1 MKRLSPII
9 VSALVGLALA
19 AGGPTEAREGDD
31 PPGQQRSASVD
42 IWIENTGAVY
52 AYLFLD
58 FAAPGEPPAAE
69 ALNKALG
76 CILQDVDVSR
86 KEDEWSVAGNC
97 RNGFPRENLVIE
109 GQIDLVPLKAALA
122 ELEVDSFE
130 LVLGHVGAGFTRAS
144 SVLGEF
150 KSKWGYGRYTYKGS
164 PNDDIDALEISFGYR
179 PGEPMRYAWMFL
191 LVVCIPPMLVLG
203 LNRRAIHR
211 SEDARA
217 GAWFSYAWAINGVV
231 LLPWVV
237 WWGIVWHYDL
247 DYLPAFLLRGRLYG
261 DLVFDLLR
269 NSIWL
274 AAPVVATIL
283 CTAASHPAIQ
293 QVGGK
298 RWSRWELTRQ
308 TAWVLMALVLP
319 AICVF
324 TSINALVAHHYRDSA
339 LLIFAGFL
347 FLLLLG
353 MRARK
358 HQEMTPQ
365 ALTTGE
371 LRDRIFEL
379 AGQAGIRLQQLYV
392 LPSGKGRMANAFAV
406 GSRRVMISELVL
418 EKLNKR
424 EVDSVLGHE
433 LAHLKGRH
441 AWLLI
446 LAPTLLLALA
456 AAPVVLFMHW
466 VPGWAYG
473 GLLAISVVVA
483 LGLVSRRLERTADA
497 GGVGITDDPEAFIS
511 GMAKVTA
518 LNQLPMDW
526 SKGTEFLLTHPSCR
540 RRIEAAAKRAG
551 IARERVEQILSAPA
565 SEPEEHYALPEPLTS
580 QEKVLSTSA
589 TAVAMLRKS
598 ATDFAAIT
606 LPPALAVHMSKVWAL
621 DGPALF
627 AFLGL
632 ALGLT
637 LGIVVFFDKWEPL
650 MGLGSLAKKLGEKL
664 NTEGI
669 SAAELDGLAVGLGP
683 HETPHVYENVH
694 YWDAGH
700 LFLTRDHLI
709 YVGEETR
716 FSLRRDQVTGI
727 EWVAHMPHLWPD
739 KIARVRW
746 RNAAEDRGGV
756 FYVGR
761 LTPTPLR
768 RLFDKESELER
779 RVRAWKEGTVTVEVP
794 AELAGLASPR
804 IPEVTSQSLREALS
818 WSVVV
823 GSILA
828 TACVAMMVGFLFD
841 FPFARTLG
849 SQGDGWKIV
858 LLATAV
864 RSLLATF
871 DRIRVQSAP

>member
-1 MKRLSPII
+1 MPRSLPII
-9 VSALVGLALA
+9 LGGLVGLAFA
-19 AGGPTEAREGDD
+19 VGGPAGAHEGHD
-31 PPGQQRSASVD
+31 PPGQQRNASVD

-52 AYLFLD
+52 AYVFLG
-58 FAAPGEPPAAE
+58 FSPPGEPPIAQ
-69 ALNKALG
+69 ALNEALG
-76 CILQDVDVSR
+76 CALQDIDDTR
-86 KEDEWSVAGNC
+86 AGDEWSVAGNC
-97 RNGFPRENLVIE
+97 ANGFPRENLVVK
-109 GQIDLVPLKAALA
+109 GKVDLVPLKATLA

-130 LVLGHVGAGFTRAS
+130 LALGHVGAGFTRAS

-150 KSKWGYGRYTYKGS
+150 ESKWGYGRYSYEGS
-164 PNDDIDALEISFGYR
+164 ASDDIDALEVSFGYR
-179 PGEPMRYAWMFL
+179 PGQPTRYAWMFL

-211 SEDARA
+211 SKDAQA

-231 LLPWVV
+231 LLTWVV
-237 WWGIVWHYDL
+237 WWGVVWHYDL

-269 NSIWL
+269 NSLWL
-274 AAPVVATIL
+274 VAPVVATIL
-283 CTAASHPAIQ
+283 CTAVSHPAIQ

-308 TAWVLMALVLP
+308 TAWVLLALVLP

-324 TSINALVAHHYRDSA
+324 TSINALVAHHYRNSA
-339 LLIFAGFL
+339 LLIFAA
-347 FLLLLG
+347 FLLLVLMG

-379 AGQAGIRLQQLYV
+379 AGNAGIRLQQLYV

-446 LAPTLLLALA
+446 LVPTVLLALA
-456 AAPVVLFMHW
+456 GAPVVLFMHW
-466 VPGWAYG
+466 IPGWAYG
-473 GLLAISVVVA
+473 GLLAISVVVV
-483 LGLVSRRLERTADA
+483 LGLVSRRLERSADA
-497 GGVGITDDPEAFIS
+497 GGVGITDDPKAFIT
-511 GMAKVTA
+511 GMAKITA

-565 SEPEEHYALPEPLTS
+565 SEPEEHYTLPEPFTS
-580 QEKVLSTSA
+580 HEKVLSTTA
-589 TAVAMLRKS
+589 TAAAMLRKS
-598 ATDFAAIT
+598 ATDLAAIT
-606 LPPALAVHMSKVWAL
+606 LPPALAVHVSKVWAL
-621 DGPALF
+621 DGSVLL
-627 AFLGL
+627 AFLGF
-632 ALGLT
+632 AFGLT
-637 LGIVVFFDKWEPL
+637 LVIVVLFDKWEPL

-664 NTEGI
+664 NLDGI
-669 SAAELDGLAVGLGP
+669 SGADPDGLAVGLGP
-683 HETPHVYENVH
+683 HETPRVYENVH
-694 YWDAGH
+694 YWDAGY
-700 LFLTRDHLI
+700 LFLTRDLLI

-716 FSLRRDQVTGI
+716 FALRRDQVTGI
-727 EWVAHMPHLWPD
+727 EWVAHMPYLWPD
-739 KIARVRW
+739 KVARVRW
-746 RNAAEDRGGV
+746 RDAEEDRGGV
-756 FYVGR
+756 FYIGR

-779 RVRAWKEGTVTVEVP
+779 RVRVWKEETVTAGTP
-794 AELAGLASPR
+794 DKLAGLASPQ
-804 IPEVTSQSLREALS
+804 IPAVTSQSLREALN
-818 WSVVV
+818 WSAIV

-841 FPFARTLG
+841 FPFAQTLG

-864 RSLLATF
+864 RSLLVTF